1 MDPNIVRILGSPDT
15 WLKDLP
21 DNHGK
26 LIQFSSF
33 HLGASAVRV

>member
-1 MDPNIVRILGSPDT
+1 MDPNMVRILGSPDT
-15 WLKDLP
+15 WLKDMP

-33 HLGASAVRV
+33 HLSASAVRV